1 MQGQQ
6 EQQPIYQ
13 PKYNDELNEMNSIK
27 NNGDSLSSQQ
37 QQMDVSM
44 QDVNSE
50 SFYPPSNGHYYSNYS
65 SQRHWSE
72 SIYMIESIVELNE
85 WSIAGGSDYGQL
97 AYFIDSGDI
106 ILEIDNFKVSGLTKQ
121 DIVDIINSRPTHHV
135 KAVTA
140 SGAYG
145 LPVELKEYLSRRFIR
160 GSIDHDLQVFIY

>member
-13 PKYNDELNEMNSIK
+13 PKYNDDLNEMNSIK

-37 QQMDVSM
+37 QQIDASM

-72 SIYMIESIVELNE
+72 SIYMIESIELNE